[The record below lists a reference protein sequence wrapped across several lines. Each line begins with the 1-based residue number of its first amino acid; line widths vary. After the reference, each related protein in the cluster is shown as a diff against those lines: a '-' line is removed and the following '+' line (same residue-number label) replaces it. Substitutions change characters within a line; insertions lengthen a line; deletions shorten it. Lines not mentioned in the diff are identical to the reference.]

1 MQSRQSGSA
10 LIIATMALLAVGL
23 AAVAYLRLDGQSWS
37 LSHAR
42 QNGLQAQHLRN
53 AVELYVVRH
62 SSLPAPGPLSWQ
74 ELGVSPEDVTGF
86 SLDGTCAGWSL
97 AANSLSLSWHYPA
110 PSGCQGPK
118 AGG

>member
-23 AAVAYLRLDGQSWS
+23 AAVAYLRLDGQAWS

-42 QNGLQAQHLRN
+42 QNGLQAQRLRT

-62 SSLPAPGPLSWQ
+62 GGLPSPGPLSWQ
-74 ELGVSPEDVTGF
+74 ELGVSPQDVTGF
-86 SLDGTCAGWSL
+86 TLEGTCAGWSL
-97 AANSLSLSWHYPA
+97 AANSLSWHYPA
-110 PSGCQGPK
+110 PSGCQPAK